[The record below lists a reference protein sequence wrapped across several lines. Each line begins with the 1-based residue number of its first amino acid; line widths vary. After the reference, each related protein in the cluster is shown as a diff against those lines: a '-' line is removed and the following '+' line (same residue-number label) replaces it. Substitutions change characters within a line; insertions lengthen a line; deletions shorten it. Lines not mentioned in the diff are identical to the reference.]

1 MGLKKILKIYN
12 ISVAD
17 LAQRLG
23 IARGNIYNWFN
34 GKRKIPK
41 SMLEKLSQLFNLPE
55 EFFCKELSEIDIL
68 NIKKTMVENLIDDSF
83 KNAETDEAEQCISN
97 SLLEWKNSLC
107 DDIDNLEMKNSI
119 LSRISETLNGKNI
132 DGISKNYNNV
142 ADVIDSNKVPHSVLN
157 DVLQAVL
164 FSYDVKEY
172 KSNNKFIDDL
182 MKIIKDY
189 ENERQREKKEL
200 DELIK
205 SSKVW
210 DLFS

>member
-68 NIKKTMVENLIDDSF
+68 NIKKTMVENLIDDSL

-97 SLLEWKNSLC
+97 SLVEWRNSLC

-189 ENERQREKKEL
+189 ENERQRQKKEL